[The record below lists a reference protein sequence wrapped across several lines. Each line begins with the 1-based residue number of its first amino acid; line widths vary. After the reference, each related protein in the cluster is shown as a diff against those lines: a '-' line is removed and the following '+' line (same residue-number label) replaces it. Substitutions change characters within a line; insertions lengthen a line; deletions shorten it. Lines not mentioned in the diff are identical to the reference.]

1 MLSLPK
7 PCQQM
12 MNNEVG
18 GLLLPLTFCVAH
30 GKPFT
35 EHEDQRSFLYLAS
48 QWRARCRARDMLS
61 FPSRL
66 SERTCVH
73 LRLTQA

>member
-1 MLSLPK
+1 MKNLPK

-12 MNNEVG
+12 MRNEVG
-18 GLLLPLTFCVAH
+18 GLLLPLVFCVAH

-35 EHEDQRSFLYLAS
+35 NPEDQRSFLYLAS
-48 QWRARCRARDMLS
+48 QWRARCSAQDMLS

-66 SERTCVH
+66 SEFTCVH

>member
-1 MLSLPK
+1 MRSLPK

-18 GLLLPLTFCVAH
+18 GLLLPLAFCVAH

-35 EHEDQRSFLYLAS
+35 DHEDQRTFIYLSA
-48 QWRARCRARDMLS
+48 QWKARRAAQDMLK
-61 FPSRL
+61 FPQRL
-66 SERTCVH
+66 KEFLCAPPYSI
-73 LRLTQA
+73 QA